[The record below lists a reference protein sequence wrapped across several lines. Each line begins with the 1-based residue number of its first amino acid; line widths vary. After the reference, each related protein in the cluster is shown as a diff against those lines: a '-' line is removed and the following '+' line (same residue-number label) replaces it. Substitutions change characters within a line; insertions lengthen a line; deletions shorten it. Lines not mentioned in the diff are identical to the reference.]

1 MSAYPHKGIAW
12 SQKEKSRA
20 ASRPQPNKNH
30 ISYIPQ
36 SLRGLRYF
44 FVRQT
49 FFFSPGLTHHQAKT
63 NSRAHAPF
71 WCVRFYFVGKC
82 GFLVF
87 PGGTSLPCCR
97 GPPSVW
103 TSSRNSDETEVHSVD
118 AGKKRIWVR
127 GQLIEVTDEV
137 YAAYMKG
144 DRKMRYFEKDLKC
157 ERLIYGSNGEI
168 KQVIPS
174 RGRFPWTGSW
184 KKTPVSLQ
192 LMQKAWRMWCSEN
205 LRWTSYIPRFCN
217 SLKKNGISFVPCSLT
232 ENRKR
237 SGKGTGRFPAGR
249 PQAEK

>member
-71 WCVRFYFVGKC
+71 GVCAFTLSVNAVFWYFPVGQAFHVAE
-82 GFLVF
+82 G
-87 PGGTSLPCCR
+87 R
-97 GPPSVW
+97 RPSGLLLEIQTKRRYTAW
-103 TSSRNSDETEVHSVD
+103 TL
-118 AGKKRIWVR
+118 AKKRIWVR

-157 ERLIYGSNGEI
+157 ERLIFMAATVKSNRLFPAGKI
-168 KQVIPS
+168 
-174 RGRFPWTGSW
+174 PWTGSW

-192 LMQKAWRMWCSEN
+192 LMQKAWRMWCSK
-205 LRWTSYIPRFCN
+205 TYV
-217 SLKKNGISFVPCSLT
+217 G
-232 ENRKR
+232 
-237 SGKGTGRFPAGR
+237 
-249 PQAEK
+249 QATYRAFATP